1 MVPLTPGSIRDLLA
15 RHGCRPS
22 RALGQHF
29 LADPNLARRIVR
41 LADLPADPG
50 GRVVGRV
57 VEIGPGIGS
66 LTVALAESGASVV
79 ALELD
84 GHLLPVL
91 DDVLTGA
98 GVAERV
104 SVVHGDAL
112 TADFRA
118 LTAGGEWVCVSNL
131 PYNVAT
137 PMVVRLLEEFPEMR
151 RALVMVQR
159 EVGERLV
166 AGPGDEAYGA
176 VSVKVAYWATARLAG
191 DVPRDVFLPVPR
203 VDSVLVEI
211 ARRDR
216 PPVDA
221 DRDRLMALVRAGFAH
236 RRKMLRRALAG
247 LADAAAFDA
256 AGVAPTARAEELG
269 LDDWARLERASRHTG
284 TP

>member
-50 GRVVGRV
+50 GRMVGRV

-166 AGPGDEAYGA
+166 AGPGTKAYGA
-176 VSVKVAYWATARLAG
+176 VSVKVGYYAEARIVGSVAATVF
-191 DVPRDVFLPVPR
+191 VPPPGVA
-203 VDSVLVEI
+203 SALVRI
-211 ARRDR
+211 DRRPA
-216 PPVDA
+216 PPVDEA
-221 DRDRLMALVRAGFAH
+221 LFALVRTGFAQ
-236 RRKMLRRALAG
+236 RRKTLRQALAPALG
-247 LADAAAFDA
+247 VRTEPVLVA
-256 AGVAPTARAEELG
+256 AGIDPRARAETLT
-269 LDDWARLERASRHTG
+269 LADWARVCREAA
-284 TP
+284 

>member
-41 LADLPADPG
+41 LADVPADPG
-50 GRVVGRV
+50 GHVVERV

-98 GVAERV
+98 GVAARV
-104 SVVHGDAL
+104 SVVHGDGL

-118 LTAGGEWVCVSNL
+118 LTAGREWVCVSNL

-166 AGPGDEAYGA
+166 AGPGTKAYGA
-176 VSVKVAYWATARLAG
+176 VSVKVGYYAEARIVGSVAATVF
-191 DVPRDVFLPVPR
+191 VPPPGVA
-203 VDSVLVEI
+203 SALVRI
-211 ARRDR
+211 DRRPA
-216 PPVDA
+216 PPVDVPSPEA
-221 DRDRLMALVRAGFAH
+221 LFTLVRTGFAQ
-236 RRKMLRRALAG
+236 RRKTLRQALAPALG
-247 LADAAAFDA
+247 TRTEPVLVA
-256 AGVAPTARAEELG
+256 AGIDPRARAETLT
-269 LDDWARLERASRHTG
+269 LADWARVCREAA
-284 TP
+284 